1 MHLEVGLLRD
11 EPRAGTSTYAAAIV
25 ARLDRGGDASSCA
38 AGGWADGPT
47 GAAIAVGIVFVVV
60 LTAAVIRGTR
70 EGVREGIR
78 RRSQLPDGRQA
89 KSRR

>member
-1 MHLEVGLLRD
+1 MQPPLWLVWIGAAMLPLALL
-11 EPRAGTSTYAAAIV
+11 
-25 ARLDRGGDASSCA
+25 
-38 AGGWADGPT
+38 GGWADGPT